1 MDELHQLHDYLGFVP
16 VKEYE
21 RLKAQNAELFEALKN
36 IRNYCDDDNGFYAHV
51 IVMLCDD
58 ALAKVE

>member
-21 RLKAQNAELFEALKN
+21 RLKAQNAELVRTLTTIKDYCGNNFEYTHFIYL
-36 IRNYCDDDNGFYAHV
+36 
-51 IVMLCDD
+51 LCDD